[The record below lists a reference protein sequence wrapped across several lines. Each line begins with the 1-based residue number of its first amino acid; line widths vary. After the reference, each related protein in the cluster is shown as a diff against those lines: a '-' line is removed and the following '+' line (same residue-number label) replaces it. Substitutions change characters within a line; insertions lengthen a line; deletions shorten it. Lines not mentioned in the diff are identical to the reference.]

1 MTSADFCIVGA
12 IVFLAG
18 LGLAALIS
26 TPIVEI
32 RDDEYPQGP
41 FRHPSDIDQK

>member
-1 MTSADFCIVGA
+1 MTSADFCIVA
-12 IVFLAG
+12 SFVLLAG
-18 LGLAALIS
+18 LGLAALVS

-41 FRHPSDIDQK
+41 FRHSSDDHN